1 MPAIANK
8 TEALT
13 FKSASYF
20 RHHMHVSQSTLL
32 LLVTTAQVRVRLTSG
47 YPQFCLEDINAFRK
61 VCPDGSRRYPKSA
74 K

>member
-1 MPAIANK
+1 VPATANK

-13 FKSASYF
+13 FRTASF
-20 RHHMHVSQSTLL
+20 IRHNMRVSQSTLL
-32 LLVTTAQVRVRLTSG
+32 LLLATAQVRVRLTKG

-61 VCPDGSRRYPKSA
+61 VCPDGSRRYPKPA